1 MAVIRSSLVPADEV
15 RARFGNISKSTLY
28 RWQKRGEIPRPIQIG
43 KKLFFDDREIGEHIE
58 ALKKARITEGSR

>member
-1 MAVIRSSLVPADEV
+1 MPVIRQSLIPAEEV

-43 KKLFFDDREIGEHIE
+43 KKLFFDDREIGEHID
-58 ALKKARITEGSR
+58 ALKNARITEGVR